1 MEILIVGGNR
11 NLEEARQKFG
21 EAHTYALTEGKLGH
35 EILLRSCDV
44 IFDFRMGHDASTIK
58 QYEEHASSI
67 VFLDVSTTSLKQ
79 LNYGNHR
86 TCLFGFCGLPGFLIG
101 EILEVSL
108 RSEGDQEK
116 LKVVCHELKTDFRA
130 VADCVGL
137 VTPRVICMII
147 NEAYCTVEEG
157 TATREDIDLA
167 MKLGT
172 NYPFGPFEWGK
183 RIGLSN
189 ICALLEAVRRDSG
202 DDRYK
207 ICPLLI
213 NEAQLS

>member
-1 MEILIVGGNR
+1 MEILIVGDNG

-21 EAHTYALTEGKLGH
+21 EAHTYALAEGKLGH
-35 EILLRSCDV
+35 KILLRSCDV
-44 IFDFRMGHDASTIK
+44 IFDFRMGIDASTIK
-58 QYEEHASSI
+58 QYEEHAFSI
-67 VFLDVSTTSLKQ
+67 VFLDVSTTGFKQ
-79 LNYGNHR
+79 LNFGK
-86 TCLFGFCGLPGFLIG
+86 TQTSFFGFCGMPGFLTR
-101 EILEVSL
+101 ETLEVSM

-116 LKVVCHELKTDFRA
+116 LKEVCHELKTDFRA

-147 NEAYCTVEEG
+147 NEAYCAVEEG

-172 NYPFGPFEWGK
+172 NYPFGPFEWGQ

-189 ICALLEAVRRDSG
+189 ICALLEAVHRDSG
-202 DDRYK
+202 DDRYE

-213 NEAQLS
+213 SEAQLS